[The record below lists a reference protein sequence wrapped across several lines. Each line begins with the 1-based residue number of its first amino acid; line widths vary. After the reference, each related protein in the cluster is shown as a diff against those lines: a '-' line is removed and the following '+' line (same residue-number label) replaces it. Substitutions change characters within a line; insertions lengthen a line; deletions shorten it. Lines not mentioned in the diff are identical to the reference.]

1 MVKDPTRIV
10 LTNLLTNIVK
20 QVIIKYN
27 PINIFWNKIKT
38 TNEASKQLLYYTAT
52 GLSVTNLVCFGWEV
66 KHICTHKVLK
76 LLLSSSSA
84 DTVP

>member
-27 PINIFWNKIKT
+27 PINIF
-38 TNEASKQLLYYTAT
+38 
-52 GLSVTNLVCFGWEV
+52 
-66 KHICTHKVLK
+66 
-76 LLLSSSSA
+76 
-84 DTVP
+84 